1 MAQKTNLNVSPYY
14 DDFDSLKDFYKV
26 LFNPG
31 RPVQARELTTLQS
44 ILQNQLESFGSNIFK
59 DGSVVVPGNVV
70 YDGEFYAV
78 KLNPSIFGTNISLYI
93 DQLVGKKIIGQTSG
107 VSAVVQYII
116 NAGENNNVEYT
127 TLYVK
132 YLSSDN
138 NFKVSTFSDG
148 ESIECVE
155 NITYGTVTINSGTA
169 VASLISTDAANSI
182 GSAAS
187 IGNGIY
193 FIRGFFTRVSQQ
205 TIILDEYSN
214 TPSYRIGLR
223 IFEQIISAKDDSSL
237 YDNAKGFSNYA
248 APGADRLKIELIL
261 TKKSLDDINDTDFVE
276 LLRVENGAI
285 KKIQTKTSY
294 NLIRDYL
301 AQRTYDE
308 SGDYAV
314 RPFTASVHNS
324 LNNRVGND
332 GLYFSGEKTE
342 DGNTPNDNLMCV
354 KVSPGKAYI
363 RGYDVEKVSTT
374 VIDVAKPRDTGSV
387 PATNLSFGLGNNI
400 RINNVSG
407 APRNRGVVEL
417 YNQRKSSTSAGTGT
431 KIGDARVYICN
442 LTDSAYISTST
453 NWDLYLYDIQT
464 YTEITLNQP
473 LSSLELPATSF
484 IKGRSSGASGYAVSA
499 GGNSSVISLRQ
510 TSGNFIVGEQISI
523 NQITLYP
530 RTIAK
535 IKVYA
540 AQDVRSLFQASS
552 TGFPIAFTADA
563 FLDKIQAPG
572 FTNLD
577 KITIDTSGNVTCP
590 GRFFTGIKTDSIIRY
605 QKVGVSTETFN
616 RVVSIGQSGI
626 SMTVAAVPTVPGVC
640 DGTLPSSSTQ
650 TNFSL
655 GISQVR
661 NPNAGALYQRLNNQ
675 NIASVNLANSN
686 LAITDQITGQSTNAS
701 GVMTFNLANVSS
713 GITSSFFQAF
723 DEERY
728 SIHYSDGTIAPLTS
742 DKFTISGNTITI
754 TGLLPNQTNVVVN
767 VGLLK
772 QTIRNKVKV
781 YNRSQTLNISLSKY
795 PQSGSGISSSITD
808 GLTYNQFYG
817 LRVQDEE
824 ICLYYADVA
833 KLIGVYES
841 LDTAAPV
848 LDRFV
853 FSATAS
859 VDTAAIIGENIVGST
874 SKAVARIVSKP
885 SSNTLSVAYLNAL
898 RFVAGET
905 ITFAESNIVTPLQS
919 ITLGKY
925 KDITSSFVLDK
936 GQREQYYDYAK
947 LIRNSATSEPSRP
960 LLVVFDYYSV
970 PSGDQGDVFTVAS
983 YAPERYEEDVPILNS
998 TIRASDVLDFRP
1010 QPSALTVTNQSPFDF
1025 SQRTNAFGTT
1035 SPKFI
1040 ISPDETSIVGY
1051 TYYLPRIDRLS
1062 IDKLG
1067 NFILTKGVSADI
1079 PKVPLSPD
1087 ESMDIA
1093 TISLPAYLYGTKG
1106 VTITYQDNKRYT
1118 MRDIGRIEDRVTTLE
1133 KITSLSLLEVDT
1145 KSLQVQDADG
1155 FNRFKTGFFVDSFKN
1170 NDFISPNSEITVDP
1184 DTKTLRPVIAS
1195 NSLKNLIGGADSSS
1209 DSSLD
1214 LSVDF
1219 KLIDSNTVKTSN
1231 RISLKYD
1238 QVEWIKQP
1246 LATQVE
1252 NVNPFNVVTYTGT
1265 ILLTPSIDTWVRTIN
1280 LVQNQTVTS
1289 RVANPSRRGQ
1299 TVVTGSSSVK
1309 EFIGTETEKYMRSRN
1324 TQFAIQNLKPKTRY
1338 YQFFDGSSGVDF
1350 IPKLIEI
1357 ANDKTLQNYGASAAF
1372 SVGETVVGY
1381 YGGAN
1386 IFRARVCS
1394 GNHKSGQY
1402 NNPSKT
1408 YSINPYS
1415 SSTELLLPSY
1425 SSSSKVLNV
1434 DTFALAEEAQGFY
1447 SGYLVVGMKLVGQ
1460 SSGAVAYVKDLRL
1473 ISDNFGDLI
1482 GSFFLRN
1489 PLTTPPPQSRFLTGT
1504 KTYKVTSSST
1514 NSPGLPGST
1523 SISTAETNYT
1533 STGIVNTFL
1542 TTNTTFITQFYDPLA
1557 QSFTVGAN
1565 IDSAGNSGTTAG
1577 NVDEDKEGAFLT
1589 AVDLFFASKDS
1600 GDAPLTVEIRT
1611 MELGT
1616 PTRTVIG
1623 QPKVLRPSDIN
1634 TSSDSTVATR
1644 VTFDYP
1650 IFLPPGREYAIVL
1663 LSPNSDAYEVWIA
1676 EMGKKTVGNNNV
1688 DNVIYSTQFATGS
1701 LFKSQ
1706 NGSIWTANQ
1715 YQDLKFKLYK
1725 AKFVNGPS
1733 TVYFYNPTLDSS
1745 NGYVNSLQ
1753 NNALRTYPRRLK
1765 VGITTIT
1772 NTATIGILT
1781 TGRKVSES
1789 SKTYNYGYIVGTGCS
1804 VYSVGVTT
1812 GGVNYT
1818 TQSNVS
1824 TYAITGQ
1831 GSGLTVNITA
1841 SNGIINGVTPVIRG
1855 NGYQQGD
1862 VLGIVTSTSGSVG
1875 KDAQITV
1882 TGITTGIDTLY
1893 LTNVQGQAFTVNA
1906 NPIYYDDS
1914 NVANTLSSNTITAST
1929 PQTDQNSGNFLQVV
1943 HYNHGM
1949 YAKNNRVT
1957 LSNVLSNIPPA
1968 PLQSPVTVSATSLSI
1983 GVANTANFVTFE
1995 GMPVSATNP
2004 GYARIEN
2011 EIIKYESVGNGLL
2024 QTVTRGIDSTLADS
2038 YDIND
2043 LVYKYE
2049 LNGVSLRRIN
2059 TTHKISDFGIEID
2072 KYYVEIDRSTNGVN
2086 RSADNSP
2093 SNFPQLQFQD
2103 EELLGGP
2110 NILASENIQYDSLTP
2125 NYTILNPGST
2135 TNVSASIR
2143 TVSGTS
2149 VNGTELSFVDQGFE
2163 PVELNKVNKLSS
2175 TRIVCSKVNE
2185 QTYLTGLPRSKSFT
2199 TAMILSTQNQ
2209 NLSPQI
2215 FLDGALTE
2223 FRSNRINSPITDYAG
2238 NSLVKTI
2245 TDDPHSAIYISN
2257 TIDLKQAATSLKV
2270 ILTASRPAVADFRV
2284 LYSLIRPD
2292 SNGISQPFELFPG
2305 YDNLIDLNG
2314 DGFGDLIINPAKNS
2328 GRSDAF
2334 VAANVDGSFSEYQF
2348 TAENLDQFVGY
2359 TIKIVMS
2366 STDQSKPVLIKD
2378 LRTIAVR

>member
-44 ILQNQLESFGSNIFK
+44 ILQNQLESFGSNVFK
-59 DGSVVVPGNVV
+59 DGSVVVPGNIV
-70 YDGEFYAV
+70 YDGEFYAI
-78 KLNPSIFGTNISLYI
+78 KLNPSIYGTNIALYA
-93 DQLVGKKIIGQTSG
+93 DQLIGKKIIGQTSG
-107 VSAVVQYII
+107 VSAAVQYIL

-132 YLSSDN
+132 YLNSDN
-138 NFKVSTFSDG
+138 NFKISTFSNG
-148 ESIECVE
+148 ESIECTE
-155 NITYGTVTINSGTA
+155 NITYGTTTINSGTA
-169 VASLISTDAANSI
+169 VASLISTDANSI

-193 FIRGFFTRVSQQ
+193 FIRGFFARVSQQ
-205 TIILDEYSN
+205 TIILDEYTN

-248 APGADRLKIELIL
+248 APGSDRLKIELVL
-261 TKKSLDDINDTDFVE
+261 TKKDLDDLNDTDFVE
-276 LLRVENGAI
+276 LLRVENGSI

-314 RPFTASVHNS
+314 RSFTASVHNS

-374 VIDVAKPRDTGSV
+374 VIDVAKPRDTATV
-387 PATNLSFGLGNNI
+387 PTTNISFGLGNNI
-400 RINNVSG
+400 RVNNVGG
-407 APRNRGVVEL
+407 APRNRGAVEL
-417 YNQRKSSTSAGTGT
+417 YNQRKSSTSSGTGT

-453 NWDLYLYDIQT
+453 NWDLYLYDVQT

-484 IKGRSSGASGYAVSA
+484 IRGKSSGASGYAVSA
-499 GGNSSVISLRQ
+499 GGNSTVISLRQ
-510 TSGNFIVGEQISI
+510 TSGNFILGEQISI
-523 NQITLYP
+523 NEITLYP

-540 AQDVRSLFQASS
+540 AQDVRSLYQATS
-552 TGFPIAFTADA
+552 TGFPVAFTADA
-563 FLDKIQAPG
+563 FLDKIPAPG
-572 FTNLD
+572 FTALD
-577 KITIDTSGNVTCP
+577 KVTIDTSGNITCP
-590 GRFFTGIKTDSIIRY
+590 GKFFTGIKTDSIIRY
-605 QKVGVSTETFN
+605 QKVGFSTETFN

-626 SMTVAAVPTVPGVC
+626 SMTVAAVPTVLGVC
-640 DGTLPSSSTQ
+640 DGTLPSTSTQ

-655 GISQVR
+655 GISQIR
-661 NPNAGALYQRLNNQ
+661 NPNSGALYQRLNNQ
-675 NIASVNLANSN
+675 NIASVNLTSSN

-701 GVMTFNLANVSS
+701 GVLTFSLASVSS

-728 SIHYSDGTIAPLTS
+728 SVHYSDGTIAPLTS
-742 DKFTISGNTITI
+742 DKFTLSGNTITI

-781 YNRSQTLNISLSKY
+781 YNRSQTLNINLSKY
-795 PQSGSGISSSITD
+795 PQSGSGISSSIVD

-824 ICLYYADVA
+824 ICLYYPDVA

-841 LDTAAPV
+841 LEAAVPV

-885 SSNTLSVAYLNAL
+885 SSNTLSIAYLNAL

-905 ITFAESNIVTPLQS
+905 ITFSESNIVTPLQS

-925 KDITSSFVLDK
+925 KDITSNFTLDK
-936 GQREQYYDYAK
+936 GQREQYYDYSR
-947 LIRNSATSEPSRP
+947 LIRNSAAVEPSRP

-983 YAPERYEEDVPILNS
+983 YAPERYENEVPILNS
-998 TIRASDVLDFRP
+998 TIRATDVLDFRP
-1010 QPSALTVTNQSPFDF
+1010 QPSTLTTTNSSPFDF

-1040 ISPDETSIVGY
+1040 VSPDETSLVGY
-1051 TYYLPRIDRLS
+1051 SYYLPRIDKLS

-1067 NFILTKGVSADI
+1067 SFILTKGISADI
-1079 PKVPLSPD
+1079 PKTPLSPD
-1087 ESMDIA
+1087 ETMDIA

-1145 KSLQVQDADG
+1145 KSLQVQDSDG

-1170 NDFISPNSEITVDP
+1170 NDFISPNSEVTVDP
-1184 DTKTLRPVIAS
+1184 EEKTLKPVIAS
-1195 NSLKNLIGGADSSS
+1195 NSLKSLIASANSTS
-1209 DSSLD
+1209 DTSLD

-1219 KLIDSNTVKTSN
+1219 DLIDSNTVKTSN
-1231 RISLKYD
+1231 RISLKYSEL
-1238 QVEWIKQP
+1238 EWIKQS

-1265 ILLTPSIDTWVRTIN
+1265 IKLTPSIDTWVRTIN
-1280 LVQNQTVTS
+1280 LVQNRTSTS
-1289 RVANPSRRGQ
+1289 RVANPGRRGQ
-1299 TVVTGSSSVK
+1299 TVVTGSSSVR
-1309 EFIGTETEKYMRSRN
+1309 EFIGTKTEDYMRSRN
-1324 TQFAIQNLKPKTRY
+1324 TEFSIQNLKPKTRY

-1357 ANDKTLQNYGASAAF
+1357 ANDSTLQNYGASAAF

-1381 YGGAN
+1381 YGGSN

-1394 GNHKSGQY
+1394 GNHKTGQY
-1402 NNPSKT
+1402 NSPSKT
-1408 YSINPYS
+1408 YGINPYS
-1415 SSTELLLPSY
+1415 STTEILLSTY
-1425 SSSSKVLNV
+1425 SSSSKVLNI

-1460 SSGAVAYVKDLRL
+1460 TSGAVAYVKDLRL

-1482 GSFFLRN
+1482 GSFFLRD

-1533 STGIVNTFL
+1533 SSGIVNTFL
-1542 TTNTTFITQFYDPLA
+1542 TTNTTFITEFYDPLA

-1565 IDSAGNSGTTAG
+1565 IGDNSSSGT
-1577 NVDEDKEGAFLT
+1577 VDEDKEGAYLT
-1589 AVDLFFASKDS
+1589 AVDLFFATKDS

-1616 PTRTVIG
+1616 PTRTVVG
-1623 QPKVLRPSDIN
+1623 KSKVLRPSDIN
-1634 TSSDSTVATR
+1634 TSSDASVATK

-1650 IFLPPGREYAIVL
+1650 IFLSPGREYSIVL
-1663 LSPNSDAYEVWIA
+1663 LSPNSDAYTVWIA

-1725 AKFVNGPS
+1725 AKFVTTPS
-1733 TVYFYNPTLDSS
+1733 TVYFYNPTLDGS
-1745 NGYVNSLQ
+1745 NGYVKKLQ
-1753 NNALRTYPRRLK
+1753 NNPLRTYPRKLK

-1772 NTATIGILT
+1772 NAVTIGILT

-1789 SKTYNYGYIVGTGCS
+1789 SKTYNYGYVVGTGCS
-1804 VYSVGVTT
+1804 AYSIGITT

-1824 TYAITGQ
+1824 TYPITGQ

-1841 SNGIINGVTPVIRG
+1841 SNGIINSVTPVLRG

-1862 VLGIVTSTSGSVG
+1862 VLGIVTSTSGSIG

-1893 LTNVQGQAFTVNA
+1893 LTNVQGQSFTVGA
-1906 NPIYYDDS
+1906 NPIYYDDT
-1914 NVANTLSSNTITAST
+1914 NVVNTLLSNTITAST
-1929 PQTDQNSGNFLQVV
+1929 PQTDQNSGNFLQVN

-1949 YAKNNRVT
+1949 YAKNNRIT
-1957 LSNVLSNIPPA
+1957 LSDVLSNTPPA
-1968 PLQSPVTVSATSLSI
+1968 PLQSSVTVSATSFAI
-1983 GVANTANFVTFE
+1983 GSANTSNFVNFE

-2004 GYARIEN
+2004 GYAKIEN
-2011 EIIKYESVGNGLL
+2011 EIIKYESVGNGVL
-2024 QTVTRGIDSTLADS
+2024 QTVTRGIDSTLANS

-2072 KYYVEIDRSTNGVN
+2072 KYYVEIDRSANGVN

-2103 EELLGGP
+2103 EELLGG
-2110 NILASENIQYDSLTP
+2110 NASASENIQFDSLTP
-2125 NYTILNPGST
+2125 NYTILNPGSST
-2135 TNVSASIR
+2135 SVSASIR

-2149 VNGTELSFVDQGFE
+2149 VNGSELSFVDQGFE
-2163 PVELNKVNKLSS
+2163 SVELNKVNKLSS

-2199 TAMILSTQNQ
+2199 TALVLSTQNS

-2238 NSLVKTI
+2238 NNLVKTVS
-2245 TDDPHSAIYISN
+2245 DDPHSAIYISN
-2257 TIDLKQAATSLKV
+2257 TIDLKQPATSLKV
-2270 ILTASRPAVADFRV
+2270 ILTASRPAAADFRV
-2284 LYSLIRPD
+2284 LYSLVRPD
-2292 SNGISQPFELFPG
+2292 SNGINQPFELFPG
-2305 YDNLIDLNG
+2305 YDNLVDING

-2334 VAANVDGSFSEYQF
+2334 VAANTDGSFSEYQC